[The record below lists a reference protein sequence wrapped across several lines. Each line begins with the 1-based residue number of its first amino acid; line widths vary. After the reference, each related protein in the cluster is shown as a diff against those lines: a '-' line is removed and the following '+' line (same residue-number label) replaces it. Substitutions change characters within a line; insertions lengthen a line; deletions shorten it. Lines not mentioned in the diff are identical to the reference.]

1 MYKLEMHL
9 HTEGQSPCAQVD
21 CKTIAKLY
29 SENGYNGIVCT
40 NHFNRF
46 LCENY
51 YLKGSETANV
61 EHYLNGYY
69 TLKNECEK
77 FGIDVFFGME
87 LQPDCISYYLPESQS
102 AELLIY
108 GVNPEWV
115 IKEKYNLFNLSV
127 KEVSQICK
135 KNNWILSHA
144 HPYRPFIDVQD
155 YNLLEGCE
163 VYNGNPNN
171 ENNNHLAMEFGLKHN
186 LLFTA
191 GSDFHNDYGIGAGV
205 MLKNAVKNNE
215 ELVKELRKREH
226 TIFKNSTP

>member
-1 MYKLEMHL
+1 MHL

-51 YLKGSETANV
+51 YLKGSETANI

-115 IKEKYNLFNLSV
+115 IKEKFVNKILQKRLRYV
-127 KEVSQICK
+127 IIKQK
-135 KNNWILSHA
+135 KGIIHEENKIRKYSRSSASCRRLYANYWI
-144 HPYRPFIDVQD
+144 R
-155 YNLLEGCE
+155 
-163 VYNGNPNN
+163 
-171 ENNNHLAMEFGLKHN
+171 
-186 LLFTA
+186 
-191 GSDFHNDYGIGAGV
+191 
-205 MLKNAVKNNE
+205 
-215 ELVKELRKREH
+215 R
-226 TIFKNSTP
+226 